1 MLPNVHLSNNDIN
14 RCAPRAIAVSV
25 FNIGGLMDIVDH
37 KKTDYL
43 AKLFDLKPL
52 EIGINW
58 SIEDEGRNRKLLSE
72 GTIRAKVMWELSV
85 ILKKYIRAYQSV
97 LNFD

>member
-14 RCAPRAIAVSV
+14 RCAPRAVPVSV

-43 AKLFDLKPL
+43 AKPFDTKSLAI
-52 EIGINW
+52 EINW
-58 SIEDEGRNRKLLSE
+58 TKEDEGKNRKMLWQA
-72 GTIRAKVMWELSV
+72 IIKAKLKWESSF
-85 ILKKYIRAYQSV
+85 ILKNYISAYKSL